1 MWVLEIEI
9 HYRLPASPY
18 KLAVPKNPQMLNQQD
33 TKYQTG

>member
-18 KLAVPKNPQMLNQQD
+18 KLRYQKIPKMLNQQD

>member
-9 HYRLPASPY
+9 HYRLHHHTS
-18 KLAVPKNPQMLNQQD
+18 AVPKNPQMLNQQD